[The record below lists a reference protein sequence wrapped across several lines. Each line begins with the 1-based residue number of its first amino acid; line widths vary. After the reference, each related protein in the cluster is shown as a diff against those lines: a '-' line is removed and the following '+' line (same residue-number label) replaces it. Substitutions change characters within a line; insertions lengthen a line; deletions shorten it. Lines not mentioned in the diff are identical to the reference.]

1 MPIAGSWPV
10 CYIFGMI
17 LRFYSKLDLLA
28 SPGNT
33 LYKMSLMDVPTAL
46 GTLQSKLAKYF
57 VDQSESF
64 EPCGYLD
71 MDMDGRFNF
80 KLLTVVPMPVLH
92 HSQPA
97 ICWVV
102 HIDLKYDSFKQ
113 PSNLP
118 DIIQDLARQIDGLIS
133 DGWGVGLNED
143 FIHLNDVMV
152 LPKCGDLYAVE
163 WSGCWCDGACIIPFV
178 STGLNEFRPSN
189 SLVFKHG
196 WVESYDYDHIKHYI
210 INDWVGK
217 RTTAVKDAGKHVEL
231 LSNTYGISQKFIIAV
246 LTYLKRNHWG
256 ATEKL
261 YQRII
266 DKILTKKKK

>member
-1 MPIAGSWPV
+1 MAIPIAGSWPV

-64 EPCGYLD
+64 
-71 MDMDGRFNF
+71 DGQFNF

-92 HSQPA
+92 NSQPA

-102 HIDLKYDSFKQ
+102 HIDLKHDSFKQPSTIRKQ

-118 DIIQDLARQIDGLIS
+118 DIIQDLARQIDWLIS

-152 LPKCGDLYAVE
+152 LPKCGDLYSVE
-163 WSGCWCDGACIIPFV
+163 WSGCWCDGAYIIPFV
-178 STGLNEFRPSN
+178 SSGLNEFMPSN

-196 WVESYDYDHIKHYI
+196 WVESYDYDHITDYI
-210 INDWVGK
+210 VTDWEGNRK
-217 RTTAVKDAGKHVEL
+217 TAVKDAGKHVEL
-231 LSNTYGISQKFIIAV
+231 LSNTYGISPTFIIAV
-246 LTYLKRNHWG
+246 LTSLKRNHWG
-256 ATEKL
+256 ETEKR

-266 DKILTKKKK
+266 DKILVQNKK